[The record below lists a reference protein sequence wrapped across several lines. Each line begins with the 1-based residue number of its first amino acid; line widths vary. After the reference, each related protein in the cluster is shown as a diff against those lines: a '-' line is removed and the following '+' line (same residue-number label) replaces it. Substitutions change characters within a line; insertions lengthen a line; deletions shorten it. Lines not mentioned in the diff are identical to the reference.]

1 MITIQQNITVHKYL
15 YSDLHSVLDK
25 IRTGGTLTGKIT
37 ELRILPEAEY
47 KDQKKTMPGIIFQ
60 GKFTK
65 REKGSM
71 ERASGLM
78 VLDFD
83 HCGTDFKKT
92 LSELDWI
99 YVIFVS
105 LGGDGIK
112 ALVKIPEV
120 KTDEEYKQY
129 FEAVSDELEKT
140 VPKALD
146 QSGKDICRLCFFS
159 YDPELYINP
168 EARIWTKKKEKGTL
182 KTEAKYVKNDYRRAM
197 TPLNYIRNSEQGERH
212 TRILKAARLMG
223 GYTAAGVISEEEGL
237 RLLKQ
242 EAYAVAPEDYQENL
256 RAIVDGMNHG
266 KQDPVYEILEK
277 EINTEEKYGK
287 LYFTEKDVDEKIEEK
302 YKNGLSR
309 GYFVGWDELD
319 KYWTLKLGTTLYVY
333 GAPYSGKTQIWYE
346 ILINTSKFYDFKHV
360 IFSPETGGADDIFI
374 ELMQIYAGR
383 DFYRDYNN
391 EMTPAQKDEAKTFL
405 DKHFIVVDPS
415 EELITIDDFYNYVDI
430 IERKYN
436 VKIHTTTV
444 DPWNELRHDLDKHNA
459 RDIYL
464 EWALGKIRQNARVN
478 NRLNCIITHITQQQ
492 QAKGENGKMYYPA
505 ASFREVAGGQSWAR
519 KGMGMISVYR
529 PSEGLKD
536 DTGRPYE
543 PNTTLLLV
551 QKVKPKGSGM
561 KGTAVLYYDLKQHR
575 YYEGL
580 SDFIYAHEKKVS
592 PPDEIK
598 YHWSEVPDEI
608 EFGSIQDKDVF

>member
-15 YSDLHSVLDK
+15 YSDLHKILERIKTGGQLTDK
-25 IRTGGTLTGKIT
+25 ITA
-37 ELRILPEAEY
+37 LRRMPEAEY
-47 KDQKKTMPGIIFQ
+47 KEAKKTMPGIIFQ

-65 REKGSM
+65 REKGSL

-78 VLDFD
+78 ILDFD
-83 HCGTDFKKT
+83 HCGTELKKT
-92 LSELDWI
+92 LSELNWI
-99 YVIFVS
+99 YVVFIS

-129 FEAVSDELEKT
+129 FEAVSDELEKIL
-140 VPKALD
+140 PKALD

-159 YDPELYINP
+159 YDPELYINT
-168 EARIWTKKKEKGTL
+168 EAVIWTKKKI
-182 KTEAKYVKNDYRRAM
+182 KTGEIKQNEKYVKNDYKRAM

-212 TRILKAARLMG
+212 TRILKASRLMG
-223 GYTAAGVISEEEGL
+223 GYIAAGIMSEEEGT

-242 EAYAVAPEDYQENL
+242 EAYAIAPDDYQENQ
-256 RAIVDGMNHG
+256 RAILDGIQNG
-266 KQDPVYEILEK
+266 KIDPLYEGLET
-277 EINTEEKYGK
+277 EIKTEEKYGK
-287 LYFTEKDVDEKIEEK
+287 LYYTVEDVKDEIEEK

-319 KYWTLKLGTTLYVY
+319 QYWTMKMGATTYLY

-360 IFSPETGGADDIFI
+360 IFSPETGGAADIYI
-374 ELMQIYAGR
+374 ELMQIYTGR
-383 DFYRDYNN
+383 DFYKDYNN
-391 EMTPAQKDEAKTFL
+391 QMSESEASEARTFL
-405 DKHFIVVDPS
+405 DKHFIVIDPS

-444 DPWNELRHDLDKHNA
+444 DPWNELRHDFDKHTM
-459 RDIYL
+459 RDVYL

-478 NRLNCIITHITQQQ
+478 SRHNCIITHITQQQ
-492 QAKGENGKMYYPA
+492 QQKGSDGKMFYPP

-529 PSEGLKD
+529 PHDGMAD
-536 DTGRPYE
+536 ANGRPYE
-543 PNTTLLLV
+543 PNTTLLYI
-551 QKVKPKGSGM
+551 QKIKPKGSGM
-561 KGTAVLYYDLKQHR
+561 KGTAILYYDLKKHK
-575 YYEGL
+575 YYETL
-580 SDFIYAHEKKVS
+580 SDFIYAHEKKVN

-598 YHWSEVPDEI
+598 LRWSEFPEDINTELA
-608 EFGSIQDKDVF
+608 F

>member
-15 YSDLHSVLDK
+15 YSNLHSVLDK
-25 IRTGGTLTGKIT
+25 IRTGGTLAGKIT

-47 KDQKKTMPGIIFQ
+47 KEAKKTMPGIIFQ

-65 REKGSM
+65 REKSAL
-71 ERASGLM
+71 EKSSGLLI
-78 VLDFD
+78 LDFD
-83 HCGTDFKKT
+83 HCGIELKNT
-92 LSELDWI
+92 LSELSWI

-105 LGGDGIK
+105 LGGDGLK

-120 KTDEEYKQY
+120 QTDEEYKQY
-129 FEAVSDELEKT
+129 FEAISDELEKIM
-140 VPKALD
+140 PKALD

-168 EARIWTKKKEKGTL
+168 EAKIWTKKKI
-182 KTEAKYVKNDYRRAM
+182 KTGEIKQNEKYVKNDYRRAM
-197 TPLNYIRNSEQGERH
+197 TPLNYIRNSEKGERH

-223 GYTAAGVISEEEGL
+223 GYIAAEVISESEGV

-242 EAYAVAPEDYQENL
+242 EAYDIAPDDYQENV
-256 RAIVDGMNHG
+256 RAILDGINHG
-266 KQDPVYEILEK
+266 KLDPIYETLEN
-277 EINTEEKYGK
+277 EIKTEEKYGK
-287 LYFTEKDVDEKIEEK
+287 LYFTEADVNDKIEEK
-302 YKNGLSR
+302 YKNGLIR

-319 KYWTLKLGTTLYVY
+319 KYWTLKLGTTSYWY

-346 ILINTSKFYDFKHV
+346 ILINTAKFYQFKHV

-374 ELMQIYAGR
+374 ELMQIYTGK
-383 DFYRDYNN
+383 DFYSDYNN
-391 EMTPAQKDEAKTFL
+391 QMSESEKDDAKVFL
-405 DKHFIVVDPS
+405 DKHFIIIDPS
-415 EELITIDDFYNYVDI
+415 EELISIDDFYNYVDI

-444 DPWNELRHDLDKHNA
+444 DPWNELRHDFDKHTM
-459 RDIYL
+459 RDVYL

-478 NRLNCIITHITQQQ
+478 NRHNCIITHITQQTQ
-492 QAKGENGKMYYPA
+492 IKGPDGAMYYPP

-519 KGMGMISVYR
+519 KGMGMISIYR
-529 PSEGLKD
+529 PPEAMKD
-536 DTGRPYE
+536 TNGRPYE
-543 PNTTLLLV
+543 PNTTLLQV
-551 QKVKPKGSGM
+551 QKIKPKGSGM
-561 KGTAVLYYDLKQHR
+561 KGTAVLYYDIKKHR

-580 SDFIYAHEKKVS
+580 SDFIFAHEKKVN

-598 YHWSEVPDEI
+598 LTWSNLPEDFEREI
-608 EFGSIQDKDVF
+608 PF